1 MIYMYPRA
9 IPSSDCLFAFGKITP
24 STMDSRWNVLLD
36 YLRPVM
42 LSPILILSVALSLHE
57 IFLASRLRRLGLF
70 ALVLLSTGFSVA
82 LPSLASPVWNYG
94 WGLLNA
100 WVGLVWVPLWLWCL
114 DARSSYLL
122 YYTRDSAN
130 SETWTVHGY
139 PAKISL
145 SRTGW
150 VLSLLTDF
158 RGICWSHGLR
168 RDSPWRD
175 LRARYPAVDTHA
187 MKQYKPRIDPSM
199 CSRDYSSFALDL
211 LLRGLSLYAETELL
225 NICSNLYMRFLRH
238 MSIERVLQAHSN
250 SPLHGAAF
258 LVTRAIA
265 VATCT
270 YCLLISI
277 HNVITMVQMG
287 LFLTRTRRVPPD
299 WMFPPIFGN
308 KFNTSL
314 PSQYHLSSKEHRQ

>member
-1 MIYMYPRA
+1 MLGPVLFGYRYGCGVLTRVLPTYCIILETAQTPRPGLSTDILQRYHSA
-9 IPSSDCLFAFGKITP
+9 VLAGHWACLPTFATFVGP
-24 STMDSRWNVLLD
+24 MDSG
-36 YLRPVM
+36 
-42 LSPILILSVALSLHE
+42 E
-57 IFLASRLRRLGLF
+57 
-70 ALVLLSTGFSVA
+70 
-82 LPSLASPVWNYG
+82 
-94 WGLLNA
+94 
-100 WVGLVWVPLWLWCL
+100 
-114 DARSSYLL
+114 
-122 YYTRDSAN
+122 
-130 SETWTVHGY
+130 
-139 PAKISL
+139 
-145 SRTGW
+145 
-150 VLSLLTDF
+150 
-158 RGICWSHGLR
+158 
-168 RDSPWRD
+168 SPWRD
-175 LRARYPAVDTHA
+175 PRARYPAVDTHA

-199 CSRDYSSFALDL
+199 CSKDYSSFALDL

-238 MSIERVLQAHSN
+238 MSIERILQAYSN

-287 LFLTRTRRVPPD
+287 LFLTRTRRVPPPE
-299 WMFPPIFGN
+299 WMFPPMFGN